1 MLRCVLFDLDGVLAD
16 YDRAVRVSHLAQAI
30 GSTPEAVRSAIYDSG
45 IEDAADRGALTP
57 QAYLDALGAHLGRPV
72 SVGAWTA
79 ARREATRLRPELLT
93 LAKALG
99 ERLKVAVL
107 TNNGLLLA
115 QQLPRIV
122 PALFPLFEGHAFAS
136 AEFGTSKPD
145 PCVYLACLARL
156 SLPPDAT
163 LFVDDNLSNVEGA
176 LQAGL
181 HAHHYRDLAGLRS
194 TLLRLDLS

>member
-1 MLRCVLFDLDGVLAD
+1 MLRCVLFDLDEVLAY
-16 YDRAVRVSHLAQAI
+16 YDRSIRVSHLAQAI
-30 GSTPEAVRSAIYDSG
+30 GSTPEAVRAAIYDSG

-57 QAYLDALGAHLGRPV
+57 QAYLDALGAHLGRSI
-72 SVGAWTA
+72 SVEAWTA
-79 ARREATRLRPELLT
+79 ARREATRLRPELLA
-93 LAKALG
+93 LAESLA
-99 ERLKVAVL
+99 ERVTVAVL

-122 PALFPLFEGHAFAS
+122 PALFPLFESRAFAS
-136 AEFGTSKPD
+136 AQFGASKPD
-145 PCVYLACLARL
+145 PRVYLACLARL
-156 SLPPDAT
+156 SLPADGT

-194 TLLRLDLS
+194 TLLRFGLP